1 MPPLPRALRRTL
13 TGVGLPSD
21 PGRRVPSAPDE
32 ARNEVCARMGSLSPV
47 HWAIVIVVVLLLF
60 GSRKLPDMARGLGQ
74 SMRILK
80 AETRGLQ
87 EDDRAHTSTAAGEP
101 GTTAAPNPPTVSG
114 TATPT
119 TPERP
124 HGTAHPD
131 AAAERPSSAERDAS

>member
-1 MPPLPRALRRTL
+1 
-13 TGVGLPSD
+13 
-21 PGRRVPSAPDE
+21 
-32 ARNEVCARMGSLSPV
+32 MGSLSPV

-87 EDDRAHTSTAAGEP
+87 EDDRAHTSATTGEP
-101 GTTAAPNPPTVSG
+101 RTTGSPASPPASG
-114 TATPT
+114 TAASS

-124 HGTAHPD
+124 NGTAHPD
-131 AAAERPSSAERDAS
+131 AAADRPSSAERDAS

>member
-1 MPPLPRALRRTL
+1 
-13 TGVGLPSD
+13 
-21 PGRRVPSAPDE
+21 
-32 ARNEVCARMGSLSPV
+32 MGSLSPV

-87 EDDRAHTSTAAGEP
+87 EDDRAHTSATTGEP
-101 GTTAAPNPPTVSG
+101 RTTGSPASPPASGTAAPS
-114 TATPT
+114 

-124 HGTAHPD
+124 NGTAHPD
-131 AAAERPSSAERDAS
+131 AAADRPSSAERDAS

>member
-1 MPPLPRALRRTL
+1 
-13 TGVGLPSD
+13 
-21 PGRRVPSAPDE
+21 
-32 ARNEVCARMGSLSPV
+32 MGSLSPV

-87 EDDRAHTSTAAGEP
+87 EDDRAHTSSAPGQP
-101 GTTAAPNPPTVSG
+101 GTTAAPGPASPS
-114 TATPT
+114 

-124 HGTAHPD
+124 SGTAHPD

>member
-1 MPPLPRALRRTL
+1 
-13 TGVGLPSD
+13 
-21 PGRRVPSAPDE
+21 
-32 ARNEVCARMGSLSPV
+32 MGSLSPV

-87 EDDRAHTSTAAGEP
+87 EDDRAHTSATTGEP
-101 GTTAAPNPPTVSG
+101 GTTASPAPSASSG
-114 TATPT
+114 TGTPS

-124 HGTAHPD
+124 SGTAHPD
-131 AAAERPSSAERDAS
+131 AAPDRPSSAERDAS